1 MSFVSSHM
9 EGGTDDTCT
18 ASSQGWPGSSL
29 PVLSPYTSYLQVKAE
44 ARYLICC
51 DAPALYRLTRISGHI
66 PWSIHRYSR
75 VLFRESMKEV
85 GDHTLKISPRR
96 YEGFP
101 NRLEHHFLML

>member
-44 ARYLICC
+44 ARYLIAVMHLPCI
-51 DAPALYRLTRISGHI
+51 D
-66 PWSIHRYSR
+66 
-75 VLFRESMKEV
+75 
-85 GDHTLKISPRR
+85 
-96 YEGFP
+96 
-101 NRLEHHFLML
+101 